1 MRNYQIITGTC
12 IGFMSEVD
20 NLEVQTGQAIDSGD
34 LLKGSKGYQLITEC
48 CNNVTK
54 LAVKYDEL
62 KNK

>member
-1 MRNYQIITGTC
+1 
-12 IGFMSEVD
+12 MSEVD

-54 LAVKYDEL
+54 LAVNYDEL